1 MGLVILLC
9 QIMSLGESLDLPP
22 VDKDLRCQMGY
33 SSTIQTCTSKSFVS
47 KKNSE
52 FAQTVLI
59 GGCSPSGLPIPNHP
73 SIYRPRYQ
81 IASVLRATEEV
92 LMVDSRLA
100 VLVGIQ

>member
-52 FAQTVLI
+52 FAQTVVLV
-59 GGCSPSGLPIPNHP
+59 GGFNPSGLPIPIHP

-92 LMVDSRLA
+92 LMVDSRPA
-100 VLVGIQ
+100 VW